1 MVSSQPL
8 TTTRGLETVS
18 VIMISNKD
26 ALQQVYIFWG
36 GFQWCVLEAERNR
49 FDSNTGVLARDVGS
63 LAQWRLQMTRI
74 INSYYTAQ

>member
-26 ALQQVYIFWG
+26 ALPQVYIFWG

-49 FDSNTGVLARDVGS
+49 FDSNTGVFWQGMREALLGGGYR
-63 LAQWRLQMTRI
+63 
-74 INSYYTAQ
+74 

>member
-26 ALQQVYIFWG
+26 ALPQVYIFWG
-36 GFQWCVLEAERNR
+36 GFQWRVLEAERNR
-49 FDSNTGVLARDVGS
+49 FDSNAGVLAGDEGS